1 MATPPISIT
10 HIALQQNPAPFLA
23 PLHFNLTFQ
32 VFRPLTAPLQWRI
45 IYLGSASDESYDQT
59 LEEF

>member
-10 HIALQQNPAPFLA
+10 HITLKQNSAPFLA

-32 VFRPLTAPLQWRI
+32 VLHPLMAPLQWRI

-59 LEEF
+59 LE